1 MPAAKKSFYNIFYTA
16 AFLCA
21 ALFVFVTA
29 NKNHNAAGWLL
40 ALFFAMLAIAFR
52 GNQFLKGLSYT
63 VMIMAVVSIAMYHPQ
78 YFTTVGSF
86 KLSSLIIPLL
96 QVIMFGM
103 GTELSLKDFA
113 NVIKMPKG
121 IIVGVACHYI
131 IMPLIGF
138 AIANLFNFPKEI
150 AAGIILIGCCPSGLA
165 SNVMSY
171 LARANLALSVS
182 VTTISTMLAPF
193 LTPLLMHLLGGSF
206 VEIHFWSMV
215 WDITKIVII
224 PIGAGLAFHYL
235 IHGKFKWLDKAM
247 PLVSMAGIAFI
258 LTIITAAGRDNLLQV
273 GALLLIA
280 TFMHNV
286 AGYFLGYWSARLLR
300 FHERDCRTIALEVG
314 MQNAGLASGLALA
327 MGKLATAGLAPAIFG
342 PVMNVTGSTLASWW
356 HNHLPG
362 DAPTTTASN
371 ETKETVNNLSSL

>member
-1 MPAAKKSFYNIFYTA
+1 MPAAKKNVYNIFYIA
-16 AFLCA
+16 AFLLA
-21 ALFVFVTA
+21 VLFVFVTA

-40 ALFFAMLAIAFR
+40 ALFFATLAIAFR
-52 GNQFLKGLSYT
+52 GNKFLKGLSYT
-63 VMIMAVVSIAMYHPQ
+63 VMIMAVVTIAMYHPQ
-78 YFTTVGSF
+78 YFITIGNF

-138 AIANLFNFPKEI
+138 AIATLFNFPKEI

-182 VTTISTMLAPF
+182 VTTISTVLAPF
-193 LTPLLMHLLGGSF
+193 LTPLLMQLLGGSF

-215 WDITKIVII
+215 WDITKIVIL

-258 LTIITAAGRDNLLQV
+258 LTIITAAGRDNLLKV
-273 GALLLIA
+273 GALLLVA
-280 TFMHNV
+280 TFMHNI
-286 AGYFLGYWSARLLR
+286 AGYFLGYWSARLLK

-356 HNHLPG
+356 HNHLP
-362 DAPTTTASN
+362 DDTLITKASS
-371 ETKETVNNLSSL
+371 EIKEVVNNL

>member
-1 MPAAKKSFYNIFYTA
+1 MPAAKKNVYNIFYIA
-16 AFLCA
+16 AFLLA
-21 ALFVFVTA
+21 VLFVFVTA

-40 ALFFAMLAIAFR
+40 ALFFATLAIAFR
-52 GNQFLKGLSYT
+52 GNKFLKGLSYT
-63 VMIMAVVSIAMYHPQ
+63 VMIMAVVTIAMYHPQ
-78 YFTTVGSF
+78 YFITIGNF

-138 AIANLFNFPKEI
+138 AIATLFNFPKEI

-193 LTPLLMHLLGGSF
+193 LTPLLMQLLGGSF

-215 WDITKIVII
+215 WDITKIVIL

-258 LTIITAAGRDNLLQV
+258 LTIITAAGRDNLLKV
-273 GALLLIA
+273 GALLLVA
-280 TFMHNV
+280 TFMHNI
-286 AGYFLGYWSARLLR
+286 AGYFLGYWSARLLK

-356 HNHLPG
+356 HNHLP
-362 DAPTTTASN
+362 DDTPITKAST
-371 ETKETVNNLSSL
+371 EIKETVNNL